1 MNHRD
6 LIELCFRNLLRRRA
20 RTILAVIGV
29 VVGTCAIVVMLSIG
43 YGLTAGFE
51 EQISSYGNLHLIQVS
66 SNSGS
71 GNNDA
76 EDLKGIINDKTLK
89 AMDEISGVDAV
100 TPVVSE

>member
-6 LIELCFRNLLRRRA
+6 LIDLCFRNLLRRRA

-51 EQISSYGNLHLIQVS
+51 EQITSYGNLHLIQVS
-66 SNSGS
+66 ANGGS
-71 GNNDA
+71 STQDA
-76 EDLKGIINDKTLK
+76 DDLKGIIND
-89 AMDEISGVDAV
+89 
-100 TPVVSE
+100 